1 MITCGLSLGGSP
13 VRLVCVTAGEAEPE
27 SRIQHLGSRI
37 KHPASRIQGP
47 GSRIQD
53 PASSIQDPRSSIQDA
68 AFRIQ
73 NPASRIQDSTSSIHV
88 LGRPGTPASGEAAW
102 GTRLFEAVCTESLLV
117 CWAGWGAGMCHR
129 QWQSCHCC
137 GRLSLLWEAME
148 CVCTE
153 SFSPHQ
159 WGRVWSKENGTTLD
173 SSDAH
178 ITLQQKVMSWLWW
191 L

>member
-1 MITCGLSLGGSP
+1 MITCGLSFGGSP
-13 VRLVCVTAGEAEPE
+13 VRPVCVTAGEAEPE

-37 KHPASRIQGP
+37 KHPAP
-47 GSRIQD
+47 
-53 PASSIQDPRSSIQDA
+53 SIQDP

-102 GTRLFEAVCTESLLV
+102 GTRLFEAVCTGSLLV
-117 CWAGWGAGMCHR
+117 CWAGWGAGMFHR

-137 GRLSLLWEAME
+137 GRPWSVSAQKVSHHTGGGEFGLKRMGPPWISLMHTSH
-148 CVCTE
+148 C
-153 SFSPHQ
+153 S
-159 WGRVWSKENGTTLD
+159 RM
-173 SSDAH
+173 
-178 ITLQQKVMSWLWW
+178 VMSWLWW